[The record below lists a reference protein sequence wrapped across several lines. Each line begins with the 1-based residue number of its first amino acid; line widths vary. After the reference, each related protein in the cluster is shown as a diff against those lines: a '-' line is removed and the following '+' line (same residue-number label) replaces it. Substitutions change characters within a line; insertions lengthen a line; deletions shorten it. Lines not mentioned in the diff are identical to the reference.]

1 MSRGDD
7 DFGTD
12 VNRRRFLKAAGASS
26 VAALAGC
33 QGEDPDETGSVNDTG
48 NQAGSNESETETQN
62 NSTDIENE
70 EPEEKTGD
78 EGETEEPA
86 FEIPLGG
93 LGRYE
98 EKVREASPRQ
108 ATFNQVDRMLEQS
121 DNPDQLADL
130 LSSNKISVGA
140 VEHNLYE
147 LASAL
152 YQRQQ
157 EKPGEN
163 IDDSVVFNV
172 NFLISSDFEHI
183 IETYTLE
190 DGELQSNPIIADPE
204 SGRVYKRHK
213 PGQEGPD
220 YLKHV
225 RKSDKAASMVPQD
238 YEGEEKIRNDVVDDW
253 TEEEMRAEK
262 EGMQNHW
269 SYALFGTGKDF
280 DIIPYDAESSNAVF
294 DAMYNDGDTEALVK
308 LNNKVASEFPDT
320 DAVISAEYTSS
331 GWKLREHP
339 ERKIGD
345 QLPGEDDFFE
355 LTN

>member
-33 QGEDPDETGSVNDTG
+33 QGKDPDETGSVNETG
-48 NQAGSNESETETQN
+48 NQPGSNESETETQN

-78 EGETEEPA
+78 EGETEEPD

-130 LSSNKISVGA
+130 LSSNEISVGA

-172 NFLISSDFEHI
+172 NFIFSSTGQPIVD
-183 IETYTLE
+183 TYSVE
-190 DGELQSNPIIADPE
+190 DGELQSNPIIANPE
-204 SGRVYKRHK
+204 SGRVDMRHK

-220 YLKHV
+220 YLKNV
-225 RKSDKAASMVPQD
+225 RKSDKASTQVPQD
-238 YEGEEKIRNDVVDDW
+238 YDGEEKFRNIFEEW
-253 TEEEMRAEK
+253 TEEEKRLRREST
-262 EGMQNHW
+262 QSHW

-320 DAVISAEYTSS
+320 DAVISAEYTGS